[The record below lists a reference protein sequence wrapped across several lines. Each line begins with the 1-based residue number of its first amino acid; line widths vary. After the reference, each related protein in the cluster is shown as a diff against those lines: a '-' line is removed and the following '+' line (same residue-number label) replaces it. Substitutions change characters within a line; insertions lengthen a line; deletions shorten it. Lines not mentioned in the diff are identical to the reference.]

1 MGITKILV
9 GTPSGPVPGRA
20 IRAAAELATS
30 HRAELVV
37 LHLEPAVDPRQVF
50 DPDGVPAPTPPAL
63 PLADDFPGLRV
74 RARHARGGTVQ
85 ALCQAAAEERP
96 DLVVVPHARR
106 RPAEGLSARASR
118 SVAGRVDC
126 PVVLVAS

>member
-9 GTPSGPVPGRA
+9 GTPSGPTTAEAV
-20 IRAAAELATS
+20 RAAAELATA
-30 HRAELVV
+30 HRAELIV

-50 DPDGVPAPTPPAL
+50 DPDGVPPVPAFG
-63 PLADDFPGLRV
+63 PLAEDFPGLVV
-74 RARHARGGTVQ
+74 RARLARGGAVR

-96 DLVVVPHARR
+96 DLVVVPQSRR

-118 SVAGRVDC
+118 SVAGRVAC